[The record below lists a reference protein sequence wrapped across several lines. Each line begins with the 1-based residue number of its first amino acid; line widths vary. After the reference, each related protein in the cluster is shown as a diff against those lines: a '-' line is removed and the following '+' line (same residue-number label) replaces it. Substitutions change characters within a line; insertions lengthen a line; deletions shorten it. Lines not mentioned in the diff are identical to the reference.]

1 MKKLGYVFGFLVL
14 LLLAAIVS
22 VAFPG
27 VMKGFGGVVI
37 WTFLAY
43 CALIVVAQLISAM
56 FAARK
61 MIEGIF
67 DDYYA
72 KKKASKQ
79 VMLR

>member
-1 MKKLGYVFGFLVL
+1 MKRLGYVFGFLVL
-14 LLLAAIVS
+14 LLLAAICA

-27 VMKGFGGVVI
+27 VMEGFGGIVI

-56 FAARK
+56 IAARK

-67 DDYYA
+67 DDYYT
-72 KKKASKQ
+72 KKKSSKQ
-79 VMLR
+79 IMLR